1 MAMPTALARYYARH
15 SHRSA
20 RPIVI
25 RQVKTVKPKHKGRK
39 HSHGGLGGL
48 IGGNRGK
55 VMMGAFAV
63 GLIDKTGIA
72 ANLPKLPMLGEHGTI
87 ALALYLLGGKTGSG
101 LVSDACTAALV
112 LAAYE
117 LGHTGSI
124 VGGDY
129 VAGIGGSF

>member
-15 SHRSA
+15 RTHTA

-25 RQVKTVKPKHKGRK
+25 RQVKTVKAKKHPRKG
-39 HSHGGLGGL
+39 HGVGGLGGL

-55 VMMGAFAV
+55 VMMGALAV
-63 GLIDKTGIA
+63 GFIDKLGFA

-87 ALALYLLGGKTGSG
+87 ALALYLLGGKSGSG
-101 LVSDACTAALV
+101 LISDACTAALV
-112 LAAYE
+112 LSAYE

-129 VAGIGGSF
+129 VAGAF

>member
-1 MAMPTALARYYARH
+1 MAMPTALARYYA
-15 SHRSA
+15 HRSHHA

-25 RQVKTVKPKHKGRK
+25 RQTKVVKKGKGKGKR
-39 HSHGGLGGL
+39 HHGGGLGGL

-55 VMMGAFAV
+55 LMMGSFAV

-87 ALALYLLGGKTGSG
+87 ALALYLLGGKSGSG

-112 LAAYE
+112 LSAYE

-129 VAGIGGSF
+129 VAGAF

>member
-1 MAMPTALARYYARH
+1 MAMPTALARYYARRTH
-15 SHRSA
+15 HA

-25 RQVKTVKPKHKGRK
+25 RQTKVVKKGKKHHKS
-39 HSHGGLGGL
+39 HHGGLGGL

-87 ALALYLLGGKTGSG
+87 ALALYLLGGKSGSG
-101 LVSDACTAALV
+101 LVSDACTAALT

-129 VAGIGGSF
+129 VSGAF